1 MTVKESVA
9 THAIQACGLSK
20 KFKLQWRRGWL
31 LALEPLDL
39 TVSKGEVFGLLGPNG
54 SGKST
59 TMKLLL
65 GLLKPSSGTATVFG
79 APAGSMEARSKL
91 GFLPENPYFPHFL
104 SGREVLRYY
113 GKLSG
118 LSGKTLESRMDELLE
133 LVDLQESRH
142 RTLKTYSKGMLQRI
156 GLAQALLN
164 DPDLL
169 LLDEPTAGVDPLG
182 SRQIRDIILDL
193 KKRGKTIVFSSHLLE
208 QVQEVS
214 DRVAILHLGQ
224 KLREGSLT
232 ELLEVPDE
240 LEVRVKD
247 GGCDEE
253 TIRQAL
259 KAAGMTDVEISR
271 PRMKLE
277 DYFIRSLPK
286 HGQSP
291 KVK

>member
-1 MTVKESVA
+1 MTPED
-9 THAIQACGLSK
+9 TTPDQAIRALGLSK
-20 KFKLQWRRGWL
+20 KFKLQWRRGWFQ
-31 LALEPLDL
+31 ALEPLDL
-39 TVSKGEVFGLLGPNG
+39 NVKRGEVFGLLGPNG

-65 GLLKPSSGTATVFG
+65 GLLKPTSGEATIFG
-79 APAGSMEARSKL
+79 APSGSMAARAKL
-91 GFLPENPYFPHFL
+91 GFLPENPNFPTFL

-118 LSGKTLESRMDELLE
+118 LSGKGLEQRMDELLE

-156 GLAQALLN
+156 GLAQALLH

-214 DRVAILHLGQ
+214 DRVVILHMGR
-224 KLREGSLT
+224 KLKEGTLA

-240 LEVRVKD
+240 MEIRIR
-247 GGCDEE
+247 GGGGDEE
-253 TIRQAL
+253 SVRQAL
-259 KAAGMTDVEISR
+259 QSAGLKNFEVYR

-277 DYFIRSLPK
+277 DYFIQTVSDRK
-286 HGQSP
+286 
-291 KVK
+291 K